1 MNNSNGWRDSGRSPA
16 PKKRRSTTIDVVLG
30 KRCPACGWLD
40 EETTLEC
47 FRCGHRYNR
56 QTQLVSAIEAL
67 GVQLRQ
73 RVIEGH
79 RDMARFLRQQEPAG
93 LDLFHLHL
101 HAEMLRLLRVALMS

>member
-1 MNNSNGWRDSGRSPA
+1 MLERFEWLEIPAEVQA
-16 PKKRRSTTIDVVLG
+16 PKKRRSAADDVVLG

-40 EETTLEC
+40 EETALEC

-67 GVQLRQ
+67 GVQLRP

-79 RDMARFLRQQEPAG
+79 RD
-93 LDLFHLHL
+93 
-101 HAEMLRLLRVALMS
+101 